1 MNERDLLI
9 LKYLN
14 IFRNIT
20 KTANALFISQPAL
33 TTRIKQLERELNT
46 KLINSTNKGV
56 FLTPT
61 GLEMASFADET
72 LKRFD
77 DIKERLQAIDDENAG
92 IIKLAAPNIISEYYL
107 PQLIIAFKKLHPK
120 VKFSITMTHSSE
132 VVNLVNNNKCNFG
145 FLRNDF
151 GWEQEQSH
159 IISTNHI
166 AAVSLSPFALKDL
179 ANMSRVAYSTDTY
192 YMKMLDL
199 WWSNNFPTPPK
210 IDVLVNTLDLAKE
223 MVFNGLG
230 FGLLPSVFLPQCPE
244 AHYIILKDKAG
255 NPIER
260 HTRLI
265 YKKSNLTNNLLKD
278 FQSFITQENFNKFLR
293 LKLYTTQTENE

>member
-9 LKYLN
+9 VKYLN
-14 IFRNIT
+14 IHKNIT

-33 TTRIKQLERELNT
+33 TTRIKQLEKELNT

-72 LKRFD
+72 LKSIDAF
-77 DIKERLQAIDDENAG
+77 KERLQAIDDENAG
-92 IIKLAAPNIISEYYL
+92 VIKLAAPNIISEYYL
-107 PQLIIAFKKLHPK
+107 PQLIIAFKKLYPK

-132 VVNLVNNNKCNFG
+132 VVNLVNANKCHFG

-166 AAVSLSPFALKDL
+166 VATSLTPFKLEDL

-230 FGLLPSVFLPQCPE
+230 FGLLPSIFLPQCPE
-244 AHYIILKDKAG
+244 AHSIVLTDKDG

-265 YKKSNLTNNLLKD
+265 YKNDHLTNTLLKD
-278 FQSFITQENFNKFLR
+278 FKKFIAEQDFNKFLR
-293 LKLYTTQTENE
+293 LKVYAKKSE